1 MEDHDWHMYDV
12 TKHIEVKFENGMFYF
27 RKDKTDSKIVTLSPE
42 EFDEVRS
49 GIRQLEGLE

>member
-12 TKHIEVKFENGMFYF
+12 TKQIEVKHENGEFKF
-27 RKDKTDSKIVTLSPE
+27 RKDKTDSKIITLTPE

-49 GIRQLEGLE
+49 GTRKLEGLE